1 MQFSESSNTLP
12 AKNTPLDMAKWH
24 SIIDEWDSSKENQK
38 DYCHRLGIN
47 LNTFT
52 YVRGKL
58 LQKNKI
64 KSKFIPV
71 TLGYTEEP
79 KNHSQNLLTL
89 ESPRGFKLHISPS
102 LSLEQLSKIFKLSGW

>member
-1 MQFSESSNTLP
+1 MQFSEPSNISA
-12 AKNTPLDMAKWH
+12 AKNLPLDMKKWR
-24 SIIDEWDSSKENQK
+24 SVIEEWDSSKENQK
-38 DYCHRLGIN
+38 DYCHRLGVS

-71 TLGYTEEP
+71 TLGHIEET

-89 ESPRGFKLHISPS
+89 ENPRGFKLHISPS